1 MVRSVPAKLGHVSNH
16 ARHPMLPYSY
26 PASSRLIPFGPA
38 ERGIRMTFETVG
50 LAANRPLPLAA
61 VRRARAAT
69 HRHPSRQSR
78 AGSVGARLKCHRLRK
93 VKMTFGGSGGLT
105 RLQLRPEPC
114 AMAGPLSAYPV
125 PPGCLAA
132 AGVVD
137 RPAYGLVDTTLAA
150 RARTPVPRPAAY
162 SRRSRR
168 APLSGSC
175 RTPGTA
181 VRHLGVGQRS

>member
-1 MVRSVPAKLGHVSNH
+1 MVMIKQMWHFVA
-16 ARHPMLPYSY
+16 
-26 PASSRLIPFGPA
+26 F
-38 ERGIRMTFETVG
+38 
-50 LAANRPLPLAA
+50 AAN
-61 VRRARAAT
+61 
-69 HRHPSRQSR
+69 
-78 AGSVGARLKCHRLRK
+78 VGARLKCHRLRK

-125 PPGCLAA
+125 LPGCLAA

-137 RPAYGLVDTTLAA
+137 RPAYGLVDTTLAP
-150 RARTPVPRPAAY
+150 RARTPVPPPAAY

-168 APLSGSC
+168 APLFGSC

-181 VRHLGVGQRS
+181 VRHLGVGQRSARPGNSPPRLSCPRARTRTASGPAKASSGRSAV